1 MKKYGPGLV
10 ISNYNLGILFMLAV
24 SSLATYGILLAG
36 WAANSKYSFL
46 GSKWPVKDFNLS
58 MQQTISG
65 KFMYNLL
72 GTLKKGIVFTSAFT
86 VPLFRYYG
94 SESKAKQLENKIYPY
109 YVTGLSDVEASFIL
123 SIYKKKDSK
132 TGWQVQPVF
141 AIHMHIK
148 DIDLLKSI
156 QSFFGVGVLVSSK
169 TTNSARYSVN
179 SLKDLIN
186 IIIPHFDKYPLLT
199 QKRADFFLFKSA
211 VLLIEQKKHLTVG
224 GLHEI
229 VNIRASM
236 NKGLT
241 KVLADNFPYTMP
253 VAKPLVEVSE
263 FIDSYW
269 LLGFME
275 GESCFFV
282 GVTNNRLTNTKFS
295 VNLLFKLTQHSR
307 DIELLRNIAK
317 FLDCGF
323 IQESTQIVNLLC
335 KKFSD
340 IEEKI
345 IPFFDKYP
353 LLGSKRLDYAD
364 FYKVFKL
371 MKNKSHL
378 TLKGLNEIQIIKAG
392 MNRGRDYNGEVDAHS
407 VSYSEPPTLR
417 VSCSLCASKVK
428 TLLNMDNPQVTKAFN
443 YSQVGTSEAIRLLSI
458 DTKLR
463 GRPPVYGGSHH
474 NFKRDE
480 KWNQLTKKGYA
491 SLEITMDLR
500 DEHALQI
507 VKNVYGGSIKLVS
520 GANALRYCLR
530 HKAGFLALVN
540 DVNGLIRSSNR
551 LVQLNKICD
560 KYELDLI
567 YPSKLNYDNG
577 WLAGFFDADGSISIN
592 TTNGQLSISIA
603 QKTAEML
610 YPLVELYGGTIY
622 INKSGLSFKWYITKL
637 EDILNIVEYFKKYP
651 ARSAKKNRLHLIPKC
666 YELKDLKAHKALP
679 GTLLN
684 KSWQYFIQ
692 KWKKY
697 ED

>member
-72 GTLKKGIVFTSAFT
+72 GTL
-86 VPLFRYYG
+86 
-94 SESKAKQLENKIYPY
+94 
-109 YVTGLSDVEASFIL
+109 
-123 SIYKKKDSK
+123 
-132 TGWQVQPVF
+132 
-141 AIHMHIK
+141 
-148 DIDLLKSI
+148 
-156 QSFFGVGVLVSSK
+156 
-169 TTNSARYSVN
+169 
-179 SLKDLIN
+179 
-186 IIIPHFDKYPLLT
+186 
-199 QKRADFFLFKSA
+199 
-211 VLLIEQKKHLTVG
+211 
-224 GLHEI
+224 
-229 VNIRASM
+229 
-236 NKGLT
+236 
-241 KVLADNFPYTMP
+241 
-253 VAKPLVEVSE
+253 
-263 FIDSYW
+263 
-269 LLGFME
+269 
-275 GESCFFV
+275 C
-282 GVTNNRLTNTKFS
+282 
-295 VNLLFKLTQHSR
+295 
-307 DIELLRNIAK
+307 
-317 FLDCGF
+317 
-323 IQESTQIVNLLC
+323 
-335 KKFSD
+335 
-340 IEEKI
+340 
-345 IPFFDKYP
+345 
-353 LLGSKRLDYAD
+353 
-364 FYKVFKL
+364 
-371 MKNKSHL
+371 
-378 TLKGLNEIQIIKAG
+378 
-392 MNRGRDYNGEVDAHS
+392 
-407 VSYSEPPTLR
+407 

-443 YSQVGTSEAIRLLSI
+443 SQVGTSEAIRLLSI

-480 KWNQLTKKGYA
+480 KWNQWLAGLIDGDGYFHLTKKGYA

-560 KYELDLI
+560 KYDLDLI

-577 WLAGFFDADGSISIN
+577 WLAGFFDANGSISIN

-637 EDILNIVEYFKKYP
+637 EDILNIIEYFKKYS

-684 KSWQYFIQ
+684 KSWQCFIQ